1 MSQMAAGPGVAG
13 ENLRDDAER
22 HIRRGTPEGRLLCEG
37 LDVLSCAGVSA
48 HSLMRHGRVVDEVVA
63 ESRDEAYD
71 LIVIG
76 AFRATGLDRVVL
88 SDQARAILA
97 GTHEPLLVL

>member
-1 MSQMAAGPGVAG
+1 
-13 ENLRDDAER
+13 
-22 HIRRGTPEGRLLCEG
+22 
-37 LDVLSCAGVSA
+37 
-48 HSLMRHGRVVDEVVA
+48 MRHGRVVDEVVA

-76 AFRATGLDRVVL
+76 AFRATVLDRMVL

>member
-1 MSQMAAGPGVAG
+1 M
-13 ENLRDDAER
+13 
-22 HIRRGTPEGRLLCEG
+22 
-37 LDVLSCAGVSA
+37 SA